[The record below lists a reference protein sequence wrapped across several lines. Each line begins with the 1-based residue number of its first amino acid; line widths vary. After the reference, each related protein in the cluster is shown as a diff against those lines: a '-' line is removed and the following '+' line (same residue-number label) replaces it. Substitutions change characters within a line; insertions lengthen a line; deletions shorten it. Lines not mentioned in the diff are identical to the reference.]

1 MARIAS
7 QGGLGLPFNCDLF
20 AQFKGI
26 TKSSKLLECPVLISN
41 GGHRRDRKWRIGAVG
56 KKKQN
61 GRSKAEEKY
70 TEQVDKFDRELID
83 EVIEEASEKFESD
96 DELSC
101 FRGLVLD
108 FSYRLVNSY
117 SYSYLPFYLNI
128 LL

>member
-26 TKSSKLLECPVLISN
+26 TKSKFLECPVLISN
-41 GGHRRDRKWRIGAVG
+41 GGHRSGVRSGGKWRIGAVG
-56 KKKQN
+56 KKKKQS

-70 TEQVDKFDRELID
+70 TEEVDKFDRELID
-83 EVIEEASEKFESD
+83 EVIEEASEEFES

-108 FSYRLVNSY
+108 FSYRLVNS
-117 SYSYLPFYLNI
+117 
-128 LL
+128 

>member
-26 TKSSKLLECPVLISN
+26 SRGQFVESPIVISN
-41 GGHRRDRKWRIGAVG
+41 GAHSRGLRSGGEWRIGAVG
-56 KKKQN
+56 KKKPS
-61 GRSKAEEKY
+61 GRTRTEEKY
-70 TEQVDKFDRELID
+70 TEEVERFDQELID
-83 EVIEEASEKFESD
+83 EVLEEASEEFES

-108 FSYRLVNSY
+108 LSYRLINLY
-117 SYSYLPFYLNI
+117 S
-128 LL
+128 